1 MLPWHRCLLIEL
13 NHKNDMTLSS
23 NLLAIILDD
32 AGRKRFSK
40 KRRKEA
46 YHIDAGRERIIPL
59 NRLELVSALARSPL
73 TISALH
79 TVSMRPVEG
88 PPDPSR

>member
-1 MLPWHRCLLIEL
+1 MLPWHRFVLIEL
-13 NHKNDMTLSS
+13 DQKYDMPVSS
-23 NLLAIILDD
+23 NSLDIILDD

-46 YHIDAGRERIIPL
+46 YHIDAGQERIIPP
-59 NRLELVSALARSPL
+59 NPLELVSALARSPM
-73 TISALH
+73 TISALR